1 MYDSVSMFMTVDVG
15 EVWEVVALAAAAVAG
30 DEWEESATSYR
41 GVPLNSFV
49 FFLYQVRVDLF
60 GCWFLPFRETP
71 TKPDH
76 TSNVKNAP
84 LTQAGGTLVLHTKAI
99 YPLAL
104 LLALSRF

>member
-60 GCWFLPFRETP
+60 GCCLLPFRETP
-71 TKPDH
+71 TKPVH
-76 TSNVKNAP
+76 TCNVNNAP
-84 LTQAGGTLVLHTKAI
+84 VRQACGTLVLHTKAI